1 MAKMVI
7 TRTPLRISFFGG
19 GTDFPEFYRSHGGII
34 LSAAIDKFVDVI
46 VRDRFFEDIVISTS
60 EKETHLSL
68 IEVKHNL
75 IREAMTMVSPHWS
88 SVEIATLADVPG
100 AGTGLGSSA
109 AVTIG
114 ALFALGLFKGRQFS
128 YDELAE
134 KAFYIESE
142 VLKYATGVQDHY
154 ITAYGG
160 FRYMQLGENVYISP
174 KLSCRDLQAY
184 LALLYTGKVR
194 DGRAILEPFVREI
207 DSKVEQLKYMAT
219 LADAGLTAFL
229 KCDWEWFGRLLDESW
244 QVKKSWS
251 QASTPEI
258 DLLYDKAKAAGAW
271 GCKVLGAGQGGFLL
285 VCAPKEKVP
294 DFGRELGLRQ
304 LSFDFYDDGVKQ
316 IL

>member
-1 MAKMVI
+1 MII

-19 GTDFPEFYRSHGGII
+19 GTDFPEFYRSHGGVI

-46 VRDRFFEDIVISTS
+46 VRDRFFDDIVISTS

-68 IEVKHNL
+68 VEVKHNL
-75 IREAMTMVSPHWS
+75 IREAMTMVSPHWNS
-88 SVEIATLADVPG
+88 IEIATLADVPG

-114 ALFALGLFKGRQFS
+114 SLFALGLFKGRQFS

-160 FRYMQLGENVYISP
+160 IRYMQLGESVYISP
-174 KLSCRDLQAY
+174 KLTCRDLGDH

-194 DGRAILEPFVREI
+194 DGRAILEPFAREI
-207 DSKVEQLKYMAT
+207 DRQIDQLKLTAT
-219 LADAGLTAFL
+219 LADAGLAAFL
-229 KCDWEWFGRLLDESW
+229 KCDWEWFGQLLDESW

-251 QASTPEI
+251 KASTPEI

-271 GCKVLGAGQGGFLL
+271 GCKILGAGQGGFLL

-294 DFGRELGLRQ
+294 DFGRELELRQ
-304 LSFDFYDDGVKQ
+304 LSFDFYNEGVKQ